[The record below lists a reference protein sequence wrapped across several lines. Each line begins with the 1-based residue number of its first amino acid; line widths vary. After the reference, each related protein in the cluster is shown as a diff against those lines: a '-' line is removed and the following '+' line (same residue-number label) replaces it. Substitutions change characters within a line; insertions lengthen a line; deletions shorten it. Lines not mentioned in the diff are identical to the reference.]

1 MRNQAT
7 MLDVTKRHTLGW
19 KGDEGE
25 RAGGRSHDEVQPR
38 LADALGDADD
48 ALLLAAADR
57 LHHEPDHRVGDAVG
71 ERLRDRMR
79 VSSRRSGEGKG
90 EARRALE
97 PSSRPETKPVTSRS
111 LTVRTSEPTNRQCQL
126 GSRSCLS
133 ESGAQAH
140 RSSGEGCRSPRRCR

>member
-1 MRNQAT
+1 VRNQAT

-71 ERLRDRMR
+71 ERLRDRMSELAPEE
-79 VSSRRSGEGKG
+79 VAKVKVRRD
-90 EARRALE
+90 E
-97 PSSRPETKPVTSRS
+97 PWSPLRD
-111 LTVRTSEPTNRQCQL
+111 
-126 GSRSCLS
+126 
-133 ESGAQAH
+133 
-140 RSSGEGCRSPRRCR
+140 PRRNQ